1 VHDTLFEGFYKRL
14 ERTPERIAIDIEGQ
28 SITFAALYDEI
39 QVTAQRLHATRN
51 SLGLQGVMPI
61 YVDRSL
67 KSAVGIFASLW
78 ASVPFTIIDEE
89 TPLSLAQDLLA
100 RIQNAHPIW
109 NMSETAIEDETQLHL
124 LEESAEW
131 QPGNME
137 DLAYVI
143 LTSGSTGMPK
153 GVMTS
158 RENLT
163 RNKSVNWFDDAA
175 NTDYATLAVAPF
187 AFAMGMYG
195 LFRVTKGASYYN
207 LKPANYTPRQF
218 FERMKSLAPTHVS
231 FPAQFARLYSRTNID
246 IVIESVQEIAIGG
259 EAIRLEEVKA
269 LLKNFPEATKALH
282 SLGASEGSS
291 GLQWKHSIHEISGEG
306 QVPLTPTP
314 DASKFV
320 PAPEY
325 GEAIFELWAGLNLA
339 IGYYNN
345 DALTNER
352 FVDQDGRR
360 WWKSGDLVK
369 QVSENEYIHYGRKD
383 DVVKISGYLVSPM
396 SVSNVLMTIPGI
408 AQASVVG
415 EKLED
420 RYVLHAY
427 VVTKPSTQLGV
438 EEIKISLS
446 NLVPGYM
453 IPKHIYI
460 VDDIPITARGKTD
473 TKSLLSSGPAQ
484 NTL

>member
-1 VHDTLFEGFYKRL
+1 MHDTLFEGFYKRL

-51 SLGLQGVMPI
+51 SLGFQGVMPI

-207 LKPANYTPRQF
+207 LKPANYTLRQF